1 MSKSDSCLDHITCN
15 TNVTREAGITADSV
29 NKTKPIVA
37 RILTNQTEQSY
48 GDVFNRRN
56 TSHDE
61 QGDQT
66 NGTTCITPFTTDL
79 KPKDTWVEPD
89 MALDQCV
96 SSDTIYNE
104 DVVISVVDKITQEE
118 NVETATLKSLV
129 TYIGV
134 SSKKPTSS
142 PSAGY
147 SRQQYRP
154 SIILVNGE

>member
-66 NGTTCITPFTTDL
+66 NGGKCRDSHFEEFGNVHWSFVQETNKQPLRWLFETT
-79 KPKDTWVEPD
+79 V
-89 MALDQCV
+89 Q
-96 SSDTIYNE
+96 
-104 DVVISVVDKITQEE
+104 
-118 NVETATLKSLV
+118 TLHH
-129 TYIGV
+129 IG
-134 SSKKPTSS
+134 
-142 PSAGY
+142 
-147 SRQQYRP
+147 
-154 SIILVNGE
+154 